1 MISLIIASS
10 IPQAARSRNSTL
22 GINKRV
28 WESFDSS
35 VRRVIEDATAAEYTR
50 SLAEF
55 NANNALWLRK
65 LCEEGTVKI
74 LKFAD

>member
-1 MISLIIASS
+1 M
-10 IPQAARSRNSTL
+10 
-22 GINKRV
+22 
-28 WESFDSS
+28 WESFNSS

-74 LKFAD
+74 LKFANSILEGTLPQQQGRGRRGRLRG